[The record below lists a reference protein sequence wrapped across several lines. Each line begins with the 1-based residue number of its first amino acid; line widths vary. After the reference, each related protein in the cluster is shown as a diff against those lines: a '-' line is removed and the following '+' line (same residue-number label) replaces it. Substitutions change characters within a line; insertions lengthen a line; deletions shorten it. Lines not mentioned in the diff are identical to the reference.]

1 MSKEKPSIFK
11 RVQSVL
17 LSAVAVF
24 AFYIATVGLIPAI
37 FRHVTY
43 GRLQWLNSTPIVLKL
58 LEAYQWPAFALAPVP
73 GMRELFGIS
82 ADFWCVVTDA
92 PDTT

>member
-1 MSKEKPSIFK
+1 MKRSIGF
-11 RVQSVL
+11 RRL
-17 LSAVAVF
+17 LPAVWGTIAVF
-24 AFYIATVGLIPAI
+24 VFYAATVGLVPAVY
-37 FRHVTY
+37 RHVTE
-43 GRLQWLNSTPIVLKL
+43 GRLQSLNSTPIVLKL
-58 LEAYQWPAFALAPVP
+58 LDAYEWPAFALAPVP